1 MKSKIFNAIMAI
13 ISIMAIIINMNPEV
27 ALMQSLSGN
36 SIIYFF
42 IFIFVYSFSNIVK
55 CDKKSKK
62 ISFFIAVI
70 LTIMMIVGRFIN
82 EFGTIFII
90 DSPRQLIKIGILA
103 IGYQWLVFN
112 IIKYIYGLNVQKLS
126 NNIFF
131 VKLNKFDNKIKN
143 PVILFFLC
151 MVLILIA
158 WIPVFLRCY
167 PGVITNDSLVQIY
180 QGTGNAAMTSHH
192 PVIHTLLIGF
202 FLNVGKN
209 IKDYNLGIALYSI
222 FQMIIMASIFSYSLI
237 FMKRKK
243 IPIICR
249 IITLIY
255 YMFYQVHAYYA
266 ISMWKDVL
274 FGGVFLLT
282 TMMLID
288 MVCEKEKFFGH
299 KINIVKFIILI
310 TLTMSLRNNGLYA
323 IVLSA
328 PFLIFFYRK
337 NFKKISVLL
346 IATFVVYFSV
356 SIGLK
361 TIFNVEAGNV
371 REALSIPM
379 QQLARTVRNNIEMLD
394 SDEEERITKFIKLS
408 PEEISEKYD
417 PKISDP
423 IKEFFDGNEFS
434 NNKLEFIDIWMRLL
448 KKYPRDYIDAFIE
461 NCYGYWYPEASHW
474 VTLNITQN
482 DEYLGIHENHVI
494 EWKLIDRYKE
504 VVDNRSIPVVSMIY
518 SIGFMV
524 WLIIILLGR
533 IATQKFKETYIVFIP
548 LVTLIVTTIA
558 SPVFCEFRYVYSIFT
573 CMPVLI
579 YITFMKV
586 SNKEEENEGSS
597 INTML

>member
-1 MKSKIFNAIMAI
+1 
-13 ISIMAIIINMNPEV
+13 
-27 ALMQSLSGN
+27 
-36 SIIYFF
+36 
-42 IFIFVYSFSNIVK
+42 
-55 CDKKSKK
+55 
-62 ISFFIAVI
+62 
-70 LTIMMIVGRFIN
+70 
-82 EFGTIFII
+82 
-90 DSPRQLIKIGILA
+90 
-103 IGYQWLVFN
+103 
-112 IIKYIYGLNVQKLS
+112 
-126 NNIFF
+126 
-131 VKLNKFDNKIKN
+131 
-143 PVILFFLC
+143 
-151 MVLILIA
+151 
-158 WIPVFLRCY
+158 
-167 PGVITNDSLVQIY
+167 
-180 QGTGNAAMTSHH
+180 MTSHH

-288 MVCEKEKFFGH
+288 MVCEKEKFFSH

-379 QQLARTVRNNIEMLD
+379 QQLARTVRNNIDMLD
-394 SDEEERITKFIKLS
+394 SDEEEKITKFIKLS

-461 NCYGYWYPEASHW
+461 SCYGYWYPEASHW

-482 DEYLGIHENHVI
+482 DEYLGIHEDHVI

-524 WLIIILLGR
+524 WLIIILLGK
-533 IATQKFKETYIVFIP
+533 ITTQKFKEKYIVFIP

-586 SNKEEENEGSS
+586 SNKEEENEGCS